1 VPRRSALAVV
11 VALAALATAC
21 NDDGRT
27 LAPAPSTTTST
38 TVESTPEAIDRQ
50 AMSLTSPDLVDGE
63 PLDQRFTCDG
73 GGDALTLFFRNVPDA
88 AAELAVAF
96 VDLDAGTDGFV
107 RWLVTGLP
115 PSTGQVVADALPD
128 GAVTVRGS
136 SGIEGWDPP
145 CPGSGDDAAR
155 FEARLYAVPEPVGL
169 STDIDAASAL
179 RLLDQAA
186 VEQASISL
194 VGTVG
199 GR

>member
-27 LAPAPSTTTST
+27 LAPVPST
-38 TVESTPEAIDRQ
+38 TVESAVEAVDRQ
-50 AMSLTSPDLVDGE
+50 AMSLSSPDLVDGE

-73 GGDALTLFFRNVPDA
+73 GGDAPTLFFSDVPDA

-107 RWLVTGLP
+107 RWLVAGLP
-115 PSTGQVVADALPD
+115 PSTGQIVADALPD
-128 GAVTVRGS
+128 GAVTVRS
-136 SGIEGWDPP
+136 SAGIEGWDPP
-145 CPGSGDDAAR
+145 CPDPGDAAR
-155 FEARLYAVPEPVGL
+155 YEARLYAVPEPVGL

-179 RLLDQAA
+179 SLLDQAA
-186 VEQASISL
+186 VEQATISL

-199 GR
+199 GS